1 MSEQRVSKAEA
12 IAKADATWADWRAFL
27 LGEAAA
33 GRAEL
38 KGSDGWTVAE
48 AAAHV
53 ARWQGWAVERIR
65 AILVAERA
73 ERLDVDGKN
82 AAWAKEDRGV
92 AFARAL
98 ERMDGAWAALRKAA
112 DAVPDA
118 KWRRLTSAVFA
129 ANTWEHYEEH
139 LAWRPTAPTAG

>member
-1 MSEQRVSKAEA
+1 MSEERFSKAEA
-12 IAKADATWADWRAFL
+12 IAKADATWADWRSFL
-27 LGEAAA
+27 VAEAAE
-33 GRAEL
+33 GRAAMT
-38 KGSDGWTVAE
+38 GSDGWTLAE

-65 AILVAERA
+65 SILIGARS

-92 AFARAL
+92 TFEPAL
-98 ERMDGAWAALRKAA
+98 ERMDGAWSALRKAA
-112 DAVPDA
+112 VAVPDA
-118 KWRRLTSAVFA
+118 KWRRLISAVFA

-139 LAWRPTAPTAG
+139 LAWHPAAPTR

>member
-1 MSEQRVSKAEA
+1 MSEERLSKAEA

-27 LGEAAA
+27 VVQAAA

-38 KGSDGWTVAE
+38 KGSDGWTLAE

-65 AILVAERA
+65 GILVAEKA

-82 AAWAKEDRGV
+82 AAWAHEDRDV
-92 AFARAL
+92 AFAPAL
-98 ERMDGAWAALRKAA
+98 ERMDGAWAALRKVAV
-112 DAVPDA
+112 AVPDA
-118 KWRRLTSAVFA
+118 KWRRLVSAVFA

-139 LAWRPTAPTAG
+139 LVWHPAAQTGR